1 MTRLEILDLS
11 NNPLPGF
18 PEPLIYLEQ
27 LTALHYSQAS
37 GIHIDTLPDDFSN
50 LYQLKTLDLSHNSF
64 LDVPSVIY
72 QLRQLEH
79 LDLSENLFSGIDI
92 NRLKHLKTIKLNGNN
107 CSQFPALIYR
117 FESSQIHDN
126 PTCFAPP
133 NDLIHENN
141 TSALANLY
149 VETNDQYDEKL
160 FLVYQ
165 QILVEFLPTVDIER
179 LLIRLKLSDGEVE
192 EFRSNST
199 FTRREEKVDMLLRLW
214 KDKRHSLATA
224 EALYRLTKIIGDK
237 RILQHIQ
244 KAHILAQ
251 RIRM

>member
-1 MTRLEILDLS
+1 MTSLVTIDLS
-11 NNPLPGF
+11 NNPLPSF

-37 GIHIDTLPDDFSN
+37 GVHIDTLPDDFSN

-72 QLRQLEH
+72 QLQQLEH
-79 LDLSENLFSGIDI
+79 LDLSENLLTGIGID
-92 NRLKHLKTIKLNGNN
+92 RLKHLKTIKLNGNN

-126 PTCFAPP
+126 PTCIAPP
-133 NDLIHENN
+133 NDLIRDNN

-149 VETNDQYDEKL
+149 AETHDQYDEKL

-165 QILVEFLPTVDIER
+165 QILVEYLPTVDIER
-179 LLIRLKLSDGEVE
+179 LLIRLKLSDQDVE
-192 EFRSNST
+192 EFRRNST
-199 FTRREEKVDMLLRLW
+199 FNRREEKVDMLLRLW
-214 KDKRHSLATA
+214 RDKRTSLATA

-237 RILQHIQ
+237 RLLQHIQ
-244 KAHILAQ
+244 KAHVLAH
-251 RIRM
+251 RIRI